1 MICPAAGVSFG
12 CVQMVLTV
20 FGAGTRGLAA
30 AMAWRTAGPDGGA
43 GNNRQGTPTPPLAG
57 DTP

>member
-1 MICPAAGVSFG
+1 MIRPAAGVGCG

-30 AMAWRTAGPDGGA
+30 AVAWRTAGPDGGA
-43 GNNRQGTPTPPLAG
+43 GNNRQGTPTTPRAG

>member
-1 MICPAAGVSFG
+1 MICPAAGVSCG

-20 FGAGTRGLAA
+20 FGAGTRGVAGA
-30 AMAWRTAGPDGGA
+30 VARRAAGPDGGA
-43 GNNRQGTPTPPLAG
+43 GGNQDDSPRPPLAG